1 MSPSNRTSPGAGVL
15 EELRQKARLAPEGPG
30 IYIHRDRNKDV
41 LYVGKARNLRN
52 RLRSYFFG
60 IERLPHRTRQLVSRV
75 ADFEIVLAQ
84 NENESLV
91 LESQFIKSHQ
101 PPFNIMLRD
110 NKGYPYVRVDIR
122 AQWPTVKMVRRRKED
137 GALYFGPYASGN
149 LITGVLAV
157 IRKFFP
163 LVKCTPHTFKTIPRP
178 CNYYHMRQCLAPC
191 HLEIDPKEYGR
202 HVDAAVALLRG
213 QVRAV
218 RQQLAVQMAAAAE
231 IEDFERAATY
241 RDQIKAIEELGQAQ
255 SVDFGVFI
263 DAELI
268 AVFWG
273 TDSFAVSILS
283 LRNGQ
288 VVGSN
293 SYSSPYSVNVPDAL
307 SDSADPADVTESSD
321 SSGVADVTIEEPD
334 SSLPV
339 DKRHRLA
346 SLLALLRLFYL
357 SNRPASDFLIV
368 DKTGSVRAAEL
379 ASMGEFL
386 KLATASNSTG
396 QSDPMEYAFWDTP
409 QDFAAAVKKPI
420 SRTERKTVA
429 ADLARLM
436 ESLFDTARQRYQ
448 QDKLLSSQSEQ
459 MLFGLQSFLGLE
471 VEPLWIECF
480 DISTFQGTET
490 VASQVVFRDGKSSRK
505 HYRRYV
511 IRTIENQDDFGSLRE
526 VMRRRF
532 RDAVAG
538 ENPELVLIDGGEPQ
552 VREVRK
558 VLDGM
563 GLAALT
569 VVGIAKSRTRS
580 SFVSENVE
588 QSAERLVIPHRS
600 AENGTLSFETREL
613 RVGSPEYRLVT
624 QLRDEAHRFA
634 ISFHRQRR
642 DKRSMRSILDG
653 IDGLGPKRKK
663 VLLTAYPNPRLLLDH
678 SCEEIVAQTKLNP
691 ALIAKVLQALRE
703 QEVSK

>member
-1 MSPSNRTSPGAGVL
+1 MSPSNRTNPAAGVL

-60 IERLPHRTRQLVSRV
+60 IERLPHRTRQLVARV
-75 ADFEIVLAQ
+75 VDFEIVLAQ

-110 NKGYPYVRVDIR
+110 NKGYPYVRVDTR

-137 GALYFGPYASGN
+137 GALYFGPYASGS

-178 CNYYHMRQCLAPC
+178 CNYYHMKQCLAPC
-191 HLEIDPKEYGR
+191 HLNIDPKEYGR
-202 HVDAAVALLRG
+202 HVDAAIALLRG

-218 RQQLAVQMAAAAE
+218 RQQLGAQMAAAAE
-231 IEDFERAATY
+231 IEDYERAATY

-293 SYSSPYSVNVPDAL
+293 SYSSPYSVNLPDAL
-307 SDSADPADVTESSD
+307 DSLDQGGNTASDDAESN
-321 SSGVADVTIEEPD
+321 A
-334 SSLPV
+334 PV
-339 DKRHRLA
+339 DKVHRVA

-357 SNRPASDFLIV
+357 SNRPAPDFLIV
-368 DKTGSVRAAEL
+368 DKTNSVRAADV

-386 KLATASNSTG
+386 KLATASIG
-396 QSDPMEYAFWDTP
+396 VVQSEPIVYAFWDTP
-409 QDFAAAVKKPI
+409 QDFAAAVNKPI
-420 SRTERKTVA
+420 NRTERKTVA
-429 ADLARLM
+429 GDLTRLM

-471 VEPLWIECF
+471 VGPLWIECF

-538 ENPELVLIDGGEPQ
+538 ENPDLVLIDGGEPQ

-563 GLAALT
+563 GLSALT

-588 QSAERLVIPHRS
+588 QSAERLVIPHWGL
-600 AENGTLSFETREL
+600 ANEALTFETREL

-634 ISFHRQRR
+634 ITFHRQRR

-663 VLLTAYPNPRLLLDH
+663 ILLAAYPNPRLLLDQ

-691 ALIAKVLQALRE
+691 ALIAKVLETLRE
-703 QEVSK
+703 QASEK

>member
-1 MSPSNRTSPGAGVL
+1 MSPQNRTTPAAGVL

-60 IERLPHRTRQLVSRV
+60 IERLPHRTRQLVGRI

-178 CNYYHMRQCLAPC
+178 CNYYHMKQCLAPC
-191 HLEIDPKEYGR
+191 HLNIDPKEYGR
-202 HVDAAVALLRG
+202 HVDAAVSLLRG

-218 RQQLAVQMAAAAE
+218 RHQLAAQMTAAAE
-231 IEDFERAATY
+231 TEDYERAATY

-273 TDSFAVSILS
+273 IDSFAVSVLS

-293 SYSSPYSVNVPDAL
+293 AYSSPYSVNLPEHE
-307 SDSADPADVTESSD
+307 ADSSD
-321 SSGVADVTIEEPD
+321 AGEMSPAEGDGLASR
-334 SSLPV
+334 
-339 DKRHRLA
+339 DKLHRVA
-346 SLLALLRLFYL
+346 SLLALLRLYFL
-357 SNRPASDFLIV
+357 SHLPAPDFLIV
-368 DKTGSVRAAEL
+368 DKTSSVCAKDVATLEGFLQLACSSGQAEQIGP
-379 ASMGEFL
+379 ARQV
-386 KLATASNSTG
+386 APDA
-396 QSDPMEYAFWDTP
+396 YAFWDKP
-409 QDFAAAVKKPI
+409 QDLIDAVKRPLG
-420 SRTERKTVA
+420 RAERKTAA
-429 ADLARLM
+429 ADLARLS
-436 ESLFDTARQRYQ
+436 ETLFDTVRQRYQ

-459 MLFGLQSFLGLE
+459 MLMGLQSFLALE

-490 VASQVVFRDGKSSRK
+490 VAAQVVFRDGKPSRK

-538 ENPELVLIDGGEPQ
+538 ENPDLVLIDGGEPQ

-558 VLDGM
+558 ILDGM
-563 GLAALT
+563 GLAALG

-588 QSAERLVIPHRS
+588 QSAERLVIPHR
-600 AENGTLSFETREL
+600 NGANGALTFETREL
-613 RVGSPEYRLVT
+613 RVGAPEFRLVT

-634 ISFHRQRR
+634 ITFHRQRR

-663 VLLTAYPNPRLLLDH
+663 ILLAAYPNPRTLLDH
-678 SCEEIVAQTKLNP
+678 SCEEIVAQTKLNA
-691 ALIAKVLQALRE
+691 ALIAKVLEALRE
-703 QEVSK
+703 QASEKNATL

>member
-1 MSPSNRTSPGAGVL
+1 
-15 EELRQKARLAPEGPG
+15 LRQKARLAPEGPG